1 MIIETIKKGQTVK
14 LEIKQKTTESSRI
27 LIELGL

>member
-1 MIIETIKKGQTVK
+1 VLEKAEK
-14 LEIKQKTTESSRI
+14 LEETGAGLQLSPNASRI